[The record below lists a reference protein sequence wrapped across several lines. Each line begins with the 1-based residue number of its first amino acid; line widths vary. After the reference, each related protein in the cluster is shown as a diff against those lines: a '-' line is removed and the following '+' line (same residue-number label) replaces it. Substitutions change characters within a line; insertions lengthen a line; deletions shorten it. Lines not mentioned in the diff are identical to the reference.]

1 MDANCMKSDEK
12 SEVENVQK
20 WRFSPRH
27 NKCVA
32 IKISKTTSAIC
43 QSKNLFHS
51 DTACASVCP
60 VLSQCERLKLK
71 NSMAAKRAGGQPN
84 AFFQP
89 RCNSETG
96 TWSPVQCL
104 GNGSVSNETL
114 GVCWCADKKGA
125 PVKGSLTKGV
135 EPKCNSRQARRK
147 TDDDKNESEDPG
159 KKCLTNVME
168 WFNIYEYIINKYAT

>member
-1 MDANCMKSDEK
+1 METNCMKSDEK
-12 SEVENVQK
+12 TGENVQK
-20 WRFSPRH
+20 WRFSPRL
-27 NKCVA
+27 NKCVT
-32 IKISKTTSAIC
+32 IKVPKAASTMC

-96 TWSPVQCL
+96 SWSPVQCL
-104 GNGSVSNETL
+104 GSGNVTSEEAV

-147 TDDDKNESEDPG
+147 NDDKNDSENPG
-159 KKCLTNVME
+159 ENENEGGLKCSISL
-168 WFNIYEYIINKYAT
+168 